1 MPAGRPCGICK
12 DPKKL
17 KLANAL
23 IADGLSDQ
31 KIADQL
37 GMADRAGRMVISRHR
52 NRHVEALARAIAA
65 VANKGRDVREQRDK
79 TVAAANRGELDPAAL
94 LSLSSL
100 TGDLRKALD
109 RIERASDAAEQAG
122 QIGVLSGLLQQ
133 LHRNIETRS
142 RIAGVGGFA
151 PASTKV
157 GVAIGGAGHMP
168 FEPFVLSMTFG
179 GERQTLVMA
188 TQGQPEFEVRD
199 ARTGRRFE
207 GRNNSG
213 AIVTKAGEPPPEIMV
228 TPKGWEPS
236 ADYRSPIEHDELDE
250 ELIDHIARQAGDNQP
265 SGADDD
271 EGDGG

>member
-52 NRHVEALARAIAA
+52 NRHVEAPARAIAA

-79 TVAAANRGELDPAAL
+79 TVAAAAKGELDPAAL

-168 FEPFVLSMTFG
+168 FEPFVVSMTLGGQRETMVFG
-179 GERQTLVMA
+179 TEST
-188 TQGQPEFEVRD
+188 PPFEVRD
-199 ARTGRRFE
+199 ARTGRPFD
-207 GRNNSG
+207 GDGG
-213 AIVTKAGEPPPEIMV
+213 AIVTKAGEPPPEIMI
-228 TPKGWEPS
+228 TPKGWKPP
-236 ADYRSPIEHDELDE
+236 ADYRPPMIGHDEPDE
-250 ELIDHIARQAGDNQP
+250 ELVERIARQAGAGQP
-265 SGADDD
+265 PDDD
-271 EGDGG
+271 GGDDGA